1 MVSYSSFSTSGVK
14 EASERAIIH
23 LRSLQT
29 QYVAAVRRAGA
40 SSSSSSI
47 TTNTTTSQQQKQ
59 QPPSSSGSTSSLPPR
74 HPTTALFQSQDVLR
88 PFLLAA
94 NYPDATY
101 DILVI
106 ALESIQHLLR
116 GDAVC
121 PDDGIQISRVLLI
134 QSWGCAGTLGLVG
147 NVNASRRGDVS
158 TSTASGGGGASGA
171 GGGGMGMAAGM
182 IHAASGALG
191 GITSMV
197 LGGHHHSSADSSHHQ
212 HYHQPSNRSVK
223 EDQSIALK
231 ILRTITMLVDSRSL
245 TLTEDVLGACL
256 SACLILGAGHNYNEH
271 GRGTSMGSTI
281 RERFSH
287 SSSSAAANNN
297 AQHGTSSKD
306 GSNSVKR
313 AAIATMNQLLSITF
327 ERAKDIM
334 MVQLSTEIK
343 TSKPSILL
351 VAERTLSDLCTIVC
365 KFSIP
370 QTQSEL
376 DLVGPFSGAAKE
388 GLSPSPT
395 TCLALVDMFMKQI
408 GGDLFQVCFN
418 YFNDA
423 PTEQRTTNQSV
434 DFATQII
441 CQAFQLGHSLLGS
454 QYYFFVT
461 KLSLDSSLQ
470 DNSSQQSSASNL
482 IEFCLYYYNTSLTTT
497 LMTHYLSSTSENFYE
512 RFDAYACENSGTS
525 ATLSK
530 LALDMMHQ
538 LISFV
543 TEATDAYHKSDD
555 FEVSESCLPLQIAAT
570 SRFQIPHLSRHS
582 ISLLHLSRICYK
594 DGYIFTQTERE
605 SLDIGESIQ
614 TNNRAPSPSPD
625 VSTANEKLW
634 RAFLALVA
642 LAHVVTSHME
652 QVMWLDFIGR
662 TNKDAKDSDD
672 NLTGCLIAK
681 AVSDFATSSAS
692 NRERIL
698 HFLMAVH
705 SDNQSHIDKL
715 EDGKEKPAEEMPTWV
730 DVDVPISDAE
740 NSTAAAAI
748 ATKVTD
754 SMVIDAIEIPICDV
768 GATAWMAFKCILL
781 LVKSLKGL
789 AISFDANEDTI
800 LRLSFAGLINGS
812 FAPSVSMLQHF
823 IRRML
828 GSPVIVSQTLA
839 AYQNLAYAAMS
850 VDCQSTNMR
859 RQAILTSLC
868 KICLPSWGKRRPN
881 W

>member
-1 MVSYSSFSTSGVK
+1 
-14 EASERAIIH
+14 
-23 LRSLQT
+23 
-29 QYVAAVRRAGA
+29 
-40 SSSSSSI
+40 
-47 TTNTTTSQQQKQ
+47 
-59 QPPSSSGSTSSLPPR
+59 
-74 HPTTALFQSQDVLR
+74 
-88 PFLLAA
+88 
-94 NYPDATY
+94 
-101 DILVI
+101 
-106 ALESIQHLLR
+106 
-116 GDAVC
+116 
-121 PDDGIQISRVLLI
+121 
-134 QSWGCAGTLGLVG
+134 
-147 NVNASRRGDVS
+147 
-158 TSTASGGGGASGA
+158 
-171 GGGGMGMAAGM
+171 
-182 IHAASGALG
+182 
-191 GITSMV
+191 
-197 LGGHHHSSADSSHHQ
+197 
-212 HYHQPSNRSVK
+212 
-223 EDQSIALK
+223 
-231 ILRTITMLVDSRSL
+231 
-245 TLTEDVLGACL
+245 
-256 SACLILGAGHNYNEH
+256 
-271 GRGTSMGSTI
+271 
-281 RERFSH
+281 
-287 SSSSAAANNN
+287 
-297 AQHGTSSKD
+297 
-306 GSNSVKR
+306 
-313 AAIATMNQLLSITF
+313 
-327 ERAKDIM
+327 
-334 MVQLSTEIK
+334 
-343 TSKPSILL
+343 
-351 VAERTLSDLCTIVC
+351 
-365 KFSIP
+365 
-370 QTQSEL
+370 
-376 DLVGPFSGAAKE
+376 
-388 GLSPSPT
+388 
-395 TCLALVDMFMKQI
+395 
-408 GGDLFQVCFN
+408 
-418 YFNDA
+418 
-423 PTEQRTTNQSV
+423 
-434 DFATQII
+434 
-441 CQAFQLGHSLLGS
+441 
-454 QYYFFVT
+454 
-461 KLSLDSSLQ
+461 
-470 DNSSQQSSASNL
+470 
-482 IEFCLYYYNTSLTTT
+482 
-497 LMTHYLSSTSENFYE
+497 
-512 RFDAYACENSGTS
+512 
-525 ATLSK
+525 
-530 LALDMMHQ
+530 MMHQ

-555 FEVSESCLPLQIAAT
+555 FEVSESCLPLQVAAS

-582 ISLLHLSRICYK
+582 ISLLHLTHIYYYK

-605 SLDIGESIQ
+605 SLDIGKSIQ
-614 TNNRAPSPSPD
+614 SNNRAPSPSPN

-715 EDGKEKPAEEMPTWV
+715 EDGK
-730 DVDVPISDAE
+730 VDVPISDAE

-800 LRLSFAGLINGS
+800 LRLSFTGLINGS

-828 GSPVIVSQTLA
+828 GSPVIVSRTLA